1 MASLC
6 SHPWSDFLNG
16 LSLKSS
22 QTSSLPIHLEVLYK
36 LVSAS
41 HFMGNLSGKFPR
53 TSMEGKSVLP
63 NSMGIF
69 FSLISLDFS
78 EAFNKV
84 DHSMLKI
91 LFSCLNFSDTLVNHP
106 SPLLPL
112 SFLGSFMLFL

>member
-1 MASLC
+1 MASIC

-53 TSMEGKSVLP
+53 TSVEGKSMLP
-63 NSMGIF
+63 DSMGIF
-69 FSLISLDFS
+69 FFFLISLDFS

-84 DHSMLKI
+84 DHSLLKI
-91 LFSCLNFSDTLVNHP
+91 LFSCLNLSDIT
-106 SPLLPL
+106 
-112 SFLGSFMLFL
+112 G